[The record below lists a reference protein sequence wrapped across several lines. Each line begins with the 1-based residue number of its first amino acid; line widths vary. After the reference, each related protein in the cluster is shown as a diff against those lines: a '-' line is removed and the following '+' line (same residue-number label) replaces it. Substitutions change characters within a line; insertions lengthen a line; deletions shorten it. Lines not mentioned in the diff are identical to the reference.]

1 MLNVSVHTAQL
12 PCLILVGLFKV
23 IFYSGSPL
31 LIPELKTLA
40 VIASIDIV
48 MQFVKSGDFGNGI
61 SCVLHV

>member
-12 PCLILVGLFKV
+12 LCLMLLVIKSYFILEVVFLFQSFLV
-23 IFYSGSPL
+23 
-31 LIPELKTLA
+31 LA
-40 VIASIDIV
+40 VIASKDIV